1 MSPTISLHLNPEVP
15 QEVAQ
20 ARRILDR
27 FDGVAATMPGGE
39 SAQPVHS
46 PQPAAPPEPVAA
58 AGIADLWSRTGLSLR
73 TLVKASAEPDG
84 EFSLGDLAE
93 ALGQP
98 PNSIR
103 SRFANL
109 GRSIKAMQHA
119 VPGAPPL
126 YQEVERRGG
135 IWYLAMPEAYR
146 EVVLRTDV
154 AEPYSDGSLPT

>member
-1 MSPTISLHLNPEVP
+1 MVTISLHLDPDDL
-15 QEVAQ
+15 QELAQ
-20 ARRILDR
+20 ARGFLDNLNR
-27 FDGVAATMPGGE
+27 AAATVPGDE
-39 SAQPVHS
+39 SAQTAPS
-46 PQPAAPPEPVAA
+46 PQPAALPESVAA
-58 AGIADLWSRTGLSLR
+58 AGIADLWNRTGTSLR

-84 EFSLGDLAE
+84 EFTLGDLAE

-109 GRSIKAMQHA
+109 GRSIKAMQQA

-126 YQEVERRGG
+126 YQEAGPRRDG
-135 IWYLAMPEAYR
+135 IWYFTMPAAYR

-154 AEPYSDGSLPT
+154 AEPYSDGSLPS